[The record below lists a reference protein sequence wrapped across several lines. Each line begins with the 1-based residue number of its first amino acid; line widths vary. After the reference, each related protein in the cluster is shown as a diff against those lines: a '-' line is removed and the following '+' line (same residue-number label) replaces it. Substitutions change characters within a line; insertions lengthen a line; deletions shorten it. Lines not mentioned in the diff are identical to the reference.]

1 VIHSIVIA
9 LSALQ
14 PAQEHVVQPYYVFPA
29 DFSARS
35 EHRATIQRSMEE
47 LQGWFRNRV
56 GSTFT
61 LKPLIE
67 VRSRQ
72 DYVTMRVGPNAAPE
86 DANNKTFMPSWF
98 GSLREAVGG
107 EFKPKQ
113 VSVIFAAGGG
123 GYTTGRLSGQ
133 DSGVAVVGD
142 WFLEAESKVKDP
154 QAIPAPADSWEVKGG
169 APVGILA
176 ARMGQAFGLLQP
188 TGYPGPSLVGG
199 FQSYPNTRLMAHEQ
213 LILRNSPFFA
223 FGPGDNNVPRIA
235 YETADKG
242 FHGDTFYV
250 LGEDISE
257 TDLIEVSWMGKATD
271 NPNATIK
278 PVSVFVKIDGV
289 SEDRARFKV
298 PQDAGPGFIR
308 LWRGSLRSNIVPV
321 NFYPAS
327 AATEKS
333 GSLTPITRP
342 NN

>member
-1 VIHSIVIA
+1 MIHSIVIA
-9 LSALQ
+9 LTALQ

-35 EHRATIQRSMEE
+35 EHRAAIQRTMEE
-47 LQGWFRNRV
+47 LQSWYRDRV

-61 LKPLIE
+61 LKPIIE

-72 DYVTMRVGPNAAPE
+72 EYVSMRVGPNATPE
-86 DANNKTFMPSWF
+86 DANNKTFMPNWF

-123 GYTTGRLSGQ
+123 GYTTGRITGQ
-133 DSGVAVVGD
+133 DAGVAVVGD
-142 WFLEAESKVKDP
+142 WFLEAESKVRDP
-154 QAIPAPADSWEVKGG
+154 KAIPAPADGGQTKGG
-169 APVGILA
+169 TAVGILA

-188 TGYPGPSLVGG
+188 TGYSGPSLVGG

-223 FGPGDNNVPRIA
+223 FGPGDMNVPRIS
-235 YETADKG
+235 YDSADQG
-242 FHGDTFYV
+242 FWGDTYYV
-250 LGEDISE
+250 LGENIAE
-257 TDLIEVSWMGKATD
+257 TDQIEVSWMGKPTD
-271 NPNATIK
+271 NPNSTVK
-278 PVSVFVKIDGV
+278 PISVFVKIDGI

-321 NFYPAS
+321 NFYAPGAL
-327 AATEKS
+327 KS